1 MRAVGWRTYG
11 AQSQISRKVEA
22 ACRSVGLAAPRFA
35 TASARQVWELLRDP
49 RLTPF
54 RVTNDVTPSP
64 LPVPTRSQ
72 LSSVA
77 DTGATESALLG
88 RSVDLTSRD

>member
-35 TASARQVWELLRDP
+35 TASARQVWELLRDTVRP
-49 RLTPF
+49 RGALISILRIT
-54 RVTNDVTPSP
+54 DASKDHELDPSSLFP
-64 LPVPTRSQ
+64 GRG
-72 LSSVA
+72 SSW
-77 DTGATESALLG
+77 
-88 RSVDLTSRD
+88 